1 MNKNFELFIKKI
13 NKGVNQRK
21 RGEKLGLFNDV
32 GHDKI
37 NTGVIKLKL
46 AIEKLCN

>member
-1 MNKNFELFIKKI
+1 MSKNFELFIKKI

-21 RGEKLGLFNDV
+21 RGELGLSNDV

-37 NTGVIKLKL
+37 NTGVV
-46 AIEKLCN
+46 N